1 MRTALPLPCELE
13 GYRVALVVYFVP
25 WHHPEFNIMYLEQQV
40 YFLTVRE
47 PQPLSRPLLLPS
59 LARRRITNVPLGRET
74 KHKGNSLPGERE
86 GRCVGGHESSFQSSD
101 DFYEIH
107 SKKAPFDVT
116 AD

>member
-13 GYRVALVVYFVP
+13 GYRVARD
-25 WHHPEFNIMYLEQQV
+25 IMSKM
-40 YFLTVRE
+40 
-47 PQPLSRPLLLPS
+47 PSSS
-59 LARRRITNVPLGRET
+59 LACSKENYKCASGSGDKAQRQFIAGR
-74 KHKGNSLPGERE
+74 GRE

-107 SKKAPFDVT
+107 SKRAPFDVT